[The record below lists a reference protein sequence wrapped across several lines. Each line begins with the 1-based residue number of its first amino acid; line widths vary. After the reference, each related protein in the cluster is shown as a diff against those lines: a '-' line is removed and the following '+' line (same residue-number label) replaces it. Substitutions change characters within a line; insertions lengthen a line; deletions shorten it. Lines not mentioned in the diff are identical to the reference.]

1 MPRAQFLKRGRK
13 NGAFEMKMQFRL
25 GQTAN
30 EISDVSHRL
39 SLVAESEENEI
50 HAHGTIPESAGTIVR
65 NASSAVTRCFF

>member
-1 MPRAQFLKRGRK
+1 
-13 NGAFEMKMQFRL
+13 MQFRL

-30 EISDVSHRL
+30 EISNVSHRL

>member
-25 GQTAN
+25 GQTVN
-30 EISDVSHRL
+30 KISDVSHRL

-50 HAHGTIPESAGTIVR
+50 HAHGTIR
-65 NASSAVTRCFF
+65 